1 MTELVNMLTIGYV
14 KKKYVMTLSMH
25 KLKKRNISD
34 IPFLTLCH
42 RDFTRHIERFI
53 TKQKQTKYE
62 Y

>member
-14 KKKYVMTLSMH
+14 KKKICYDFKH
-25 KLKKRNISD
+25 AQIKKMYISD

-42 RDFTRHIERFI
+42 RDFTRRIERFI